1 MTCAVRNITVAAE
14 ATSEDFKG
22 AMRGLAGG
30 VSVITVGRGRDIT
43 GMTVTSVTSLSID
56 PPTLIVSVNRSSSSW
71 PLLRRYGAFGVNI
84 LGADQREIAERF
96 SGKGGLKGVDRFTGA
111 NWVFGATGAPLLV
124 GALAAID
131 CEVEEIIERHSHAI
145 VIGRVRQVLNE
156 TARPALVY
164 WDGGYAAHQSVTHDM
179 PVTSAPITVPAR
191 GLWEI

>member
-1 MTCAVRNITVAAE
+1 MTYAVRH
-14 ATSEDFKG
+14 ATPAPDATAEDFKG

-30 VSVITVGRGRDIT
+30 VSVITVGQGRDIT
-43 GMTVTSVTSLSID
+43 GMTVTSVTSLSVE

-71 PLLRRYGAFGVNI
+71 SLLRRYGAFGVNI

-96 SGKGGLKGVDRFTGA
+96 TGKGGLKGADRFAGA
-111 NWVFGATGAPLLV
+111 DWVIGTSGTTLLV

-131 CEVEEIIERHSHAI
+131 CEVEEIVERHSHAI

-164 WDGGYAAHQSVTHDM
+164 WDGGYAAHQHAQEGVTV
-179 PVTSAPITVPAR
+179 PVTSSSLAR
-191 GLWEI
+191 GLREI